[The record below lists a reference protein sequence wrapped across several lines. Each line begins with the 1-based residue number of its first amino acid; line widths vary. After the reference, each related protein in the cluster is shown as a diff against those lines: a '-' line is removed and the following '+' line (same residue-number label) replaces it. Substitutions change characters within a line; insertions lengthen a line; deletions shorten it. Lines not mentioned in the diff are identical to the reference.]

1 MLRITQNNNS
11 GRAKSYYSA
20 ADYYT
25 QGQELVG
32 FWRGKGA
39 AMLGLNGTVEQGDW
53 DRLCDNLRPDTVEPL
68 TVRRKAE
75 RRVGYDLNFHA
86 PKSVSLLYGLTR
98 DDRVLDGFR
107 DSVRATMEDIEA
119 EAKARV
125 RSKGRNED
133 RVTGNLAWGEFTH
146 FTARPG
152 DGRPDPHLHA
162 HCFAFN
168 ATYDHEESR
177 WKAAQLGDIK
187 RDAPYFEAVF
197 HARLAR
203 RLEELGLATHR
214 TAKGWELAGLDP
226 ATMEKFS
233 RRTALIEQAAR
244 DKGIT
249 DPEAKS
255 ELGART
261 RSSKAAEMTM
271 PDLESAW
278 RSRLT
283 DAESDRLEAL
293 AERIGRDP
301 IAEDDTAA
309 KEAVA
314 RTMEHVFERASVL
327 PERTLLAEALRQGV
341 GRSSRETI
349 EKLTDAQDLI
359 RAERDGQ
366 KLVTTQ
372 RVLEEESRML
382 AFARDGRGACRP
394 CTAED
399 MAFHREWLNDQQK
412 DAVRHVLHS
421 RDRVTIVR
429 GAAGAGKTSAM
440 QEVREAASAVG
451 VTIHAFAPSTGASRG
466 VLRSEG
472 FEDADTVAALLVNS
486 KLQERVKDSLILID
500 EAGLVGVRTM
510 NALFDLAEK
519 QHARVLLVGDE
530 RQHGPVERGSALR
543 LLEDEA
549 GLHPAE
555 IKAIQRQKDR
565 YRAAIEDLSEGRTA
579 KGFERLDELGW
590 IREIG
595 DEDRDDALAT
605 AYANSV
611 ESGASTLVVSPTHAE
626 GNRITRAIRGALRE
640 RGLLGQDTRVVPEL
654 IPANL
659 TLGQKRDPASYQTGD
674 VLVFHQNATGHRKGE
689 RLVVGHGEVPRD
701 LAERF
706 TVYRQSSVE
715 LAQGDHVRI
724 TRNGRSLDD
733 KPLNNGDLYRVRG
746 FTPEGNVLV
755 AGIDRRQR
763 RNTKTIPADYGHLT
777 HGFVVTSHASQGKTV
792 DRVIIGQS
800 SRSLAAS
807 SKEQF
812 YVSASR
818 ARTQALVFT
827 DDKHQLLDAVRRGD
841 QRISGTELV
850 SGLADHHRRVV
861 LDRLTEQQ
869 READALIAASD
880 RNLASREGPHRDR

>member
-1 MLRITQNNNS
+1 MLRMTQNNS
-11 GRAKSYYSA
+11 AGRAKSYYST

-25 QGQELVG
+25 EGQELVG

-39 AMLGLNGTVEQGDW
+39 AMLGLSGTVDRCDW
-53 DRLCDNLRPDTVEPL
+53 DRLCDNLRPDTGEAL

-98 DDRVLDGFR
+98 DERLLDAFR
-107 DSVRATMEDIEA
+107 DSVRATMDDIED

-133 RVTGNLAWGEFTH
+133 RTTGNLVWGEFTH
-146 FTARPG
+146 FTARPV
-152 DGRPDPHLHA
+152 DGLPDPHLHA
-162 HCFAFN
+162 HCFVFN
-168 ATYDHEESR
+168 ATHDGEESR

-203 RLEELGLATHR
+203 RLEELGLATQR

-226 ATMEKFS
+226 QTMEKYS

-249 DPEAKS
+249 DPDLKA

-261 RSSKAAEMTM
+261 RSSKAAELTM

-283 DAESDRLEAL
+283 DAEAERLDSL
-293 AERIGRDP
+293 ANRIGRDA

-309 KEAVA
+309 RDAVA

-327 PERTLLAEALRQGV
+327 PERTLLAEALKQGV
-341 GRSSRETI
+341 GKASRESI
-349 EKLTDAQDLI
+349 ETLTESQDLI
-359 RAERDGQ
+359 HAERKGQ
-366 KLVTTQ
+366 RLVTTKE
-372 RVLEEESRML
+372 VLEEESRML
-382 AFARDGRGACRP
+382 AFAREGRGACRP
-394 CTAED
+394 ATTEPI
-399 MAFHREWLNDQQK
+399 AFHREWLNDQQK

-440 QEVREAASAVG
+440 QEVREAAEASG
-451 VTIHAFAPSTGASRG
+451 VTIHAFAPSSGASRG

-472 FEDADTVAALLVNS
+472 FRDADTVAALLANP
-486 KLQERVKDSLILID
+486 KLQDKVRGSLILID
-500 EAGLVGVRTM
+500 EAGLVGMRTM
-510 NALFDLAEK
+510 NTVFDLAAK
-519 QHARVLLVGDE
+519 QDARVLLVGDE

-555 IKAIQRQKDR
+555 IKEIQRQKER
-565 YRAAIEDLSEGRTA
+565 YKAAIEDLSEGRMA
-579 KGFERLDELGW
+579 KGFKRLDDLGW
-590 IREIG
+590 IREID
-595 DEDRDDALAT
+595 DEHRDRALAT
-605 AYANSV
+605 AYVDSV

-626 GNRITRAIRGALRE
+626 GNRITRAIRQALRE
-640 RGLLGQDTRVVPEL
+640 RGLLDTQGCAFPEL

-659 TLGQKRDPASYQTGD
+659 TLGQKRDAASYQSGD

-689 RLVVGHGEVPRD
+689 RLVVGQNDVPFD
-701 LAERF
+701 FAERF
-706 TVYRQSSVE
+706 TVYRQSRLE
-715 LAQGDHVRI
+715 LAPGDHLRI
-724 TRNGRSLDD
+724 TRNGRSVDD
-733 KPLNNGDLYRVRG
+733 KPLNNGDLYRVDH
-746 FTPEGNVLV
+746 FTPEGDLV
-755 AGIDRRQR
+755 VRGIDKRDRA
-763 RNTKTIPADYGHLT
+763 TKTIPRDYGHLT

-800 SRSLAAS
+800 SRSFAAS

-827 DDKHQLLDAVRRGD
+827 DDKDELLQAVSHRD
-841 QRISGTELV
+841 DRISGTELV
-850 SGLADHHRRVV
+850 AGMTDQHRRIV
-861 LDRLTEQQ
+861 LDRLAEQH
-869 READALIAASD
+869 RGAELPITTRDH
-880 RNLASREGPHRDR
+880 EGIEHER

>member
-1 MLRITQNNNS
+1 MLRMTQNNS
-11 GRAKSYYSA
+11 AGRAKSYYST

-25 QGQELVG
+25 EGQELIG

-39 AMLGLNGTVEQGDW
+39 AMLGLSGTVDRCDW
-53 DRLCDNLRPDTVEPL
+53 DRLCDNLRPDTGEAL

-98 DDRVLDGFR
+98 DERLLDAFR
-107 DSVRATMEDIEA
+107 DSVRATMDDIED

-133 RVTGNLAWGEFTH
+133 RTTGNLVWGEFTH
-146 FTARPG
+146 FTARPV
-152 DGRPDPHLHA
+152 DGLPDPHLHA
-162 HCFAFN
+162 HCFVFN
-168 ATYDHEESR
+168 ATHDGEESR

-203 RLEELGLATHR
+203 RLEELGLATQR

-226 ATMEKFS
+226 QTMEKYS

-249 DPEAKS
+249 DPDLKA

-261 RSSKAAEMTM
+261 RSSKAAELTM

-283 DAESDRLEAL
+283 DAEADRLDSL
-293 AERIGRDP
+293 ANRIGRDT

-309 KEAVA
+309 RDAVA

-327 PERTLLAEALRQGV
+327 PERTLLAEALKQGV
-341 GRSSRETI
+341 GKASRESI
-349 EKLTDAQDLI
+349 EALTESQDLI
-359 RAERDGQ
+359 HAERKGQ
-366 KLVTTQ
+366 RLVTTKE
-372 RVLEEESRML
+372 VLEEESRML
-382 AFARDGRGACRP
+382 AFAREGRGACRP
-394 CTAED
+394 ATTEPI
-399 MAFHREWLNDQQK
+399 AFHREWLNEQQK

-440 QEVREAASAVG
+440 QEVREAAEASG
-451 VTIHAFAPSTGASRG
+451 VTIHAFAPSSGASRG

-472 FEDADTVAALLVNS
+472 FHDADTVAALLANP
-486 KLQERVKDSLILID
+486 KLQDKVRGSLILID
-500 EAGLVGVRTM
+500 EAGLVGMRTM
-510 NALFDLAEK
+510 NAIFDLAAK
-519 QHARVLLVGDE
+519 QDARVLLVGDE

-555 IKAIQRQKDR
+555 IKEIQRQKER
-565 YRAAIEDLSEGRTA
+565 YKAAIENLSEGRTA
-579 KGFERLDELGW
+579 KGFKRLDDLGW
-590 IREIG
+590 IREID
-595 DEDRDDALAT
+595 DEHRDRALAT
-605 AYANSV
+605 AYVDSV

-626 GNRITRAIRGALRE
+626 GNRITRAIRQALRE
-640 RGLLGQDTRVVPEL
+640 RGLLDTQGCAFPEL

-659 TLGQKRDPASYQTGD
+659 TLGQKRDAASYQSGD
-674 VLVFHQNATGHRKGE
+674 VLVFHQNATGHRKGQ
-689 RLVVGHGEVPRD
+689 RLVIGQNEVPFD

-706 TVYRQSSVE
+706 TVYRQSRLE
-715 LAQGDHVRI
+715 LAPGDHLRI
-724 TRNGRSLDD
+724 TRNGRSVDD
-733 KPLNNGDLYRVRG
+733 KPLNNGDLYRVDH
-746 FTPEGNVLV
+746 FTPEGDLV
-755 AGIDRRQR
+755 VSGIGKRDRA
-763 RNTKTIPADYGHLT
+763 TKTIPMDYGHLT

-800 SRSLAAS
+800 SRSFAAS

-818 ARTQALVFT
+818 ARKQALVFT
-827 DDKHQLLDAVRRGD
+827 DDKDELLQAVSHGD
-841 QRISGTELV
+841 DRISGAELV
-850 SGLADHHRRVV
+850 AGMTDQHRRIV
-861 LDRLTEQQ
+861 LDRLAEQQ
-869 READALIAASD
+869 RGAELPITTRDH
-880 RNLASREGPHRDR
+880 EGIEHER